1 MTIMPITP
9 TAFPA
14 PLATDTGRS
23 PRQPQRAVTPDD
35 ARLVAQS
42 WQIALGRADHL
53 ASAFFA
59 NLFSLDPSLRLL
71 FLGESPEQ
79 AQERERR
86 FVHSIGVA
94 VSNLHRFESR
104 PGDPAV
110 SWDAVGV
117 ALVGALQHVLGM
129 AMTPQVRDAWAA
141 AYAAIAT
148 ALRGATPAGRASMAA

>member
-1 MTIMPITP
+1 M
-9 TAFPA
+9 
-14 PLATDTGRS
+14 GRS
-23 PRQPQRAVTPDD
+23 ARQPQRSVSAED

-42 WQIALGRADHL
+42 WIAATTRADVL
-53 ASAFFA
+53 AAAFFA

-71 FLGESPEQ
+71 FLGETAEQ

-86 FVHSIGVA
+86 FLHSIGVA
-94 VSNLHRFESR
+94 VNNLHRFESR
-104 PGDPAV
+104 PGDPPV

-117 ALVGALQHVLGM
+117 ALIGAVQHVIGT

-148 ALRGATPAGRASMAA
+148 AMRASTPTGRATIAA